1 MVRAKVR
8 TRAQRG
14 FTLIEMIMVIIVL
27 SAVSIGVS
35 SFVHF
40 GIDIYRDAVGRD
52 KQIGDSRFLIERL
65 TRELREALPNSVRV
79 SDEDGKPNC
88 LEFVPIVASSS
99 YIDIAVLP
107 ESLSDSPQVVLP
119 AADVPLTAGD
129 KIVIYPLEPD
139 EIYVSPSGVSG
150 KVFSL
155 GAGVPA
161 RAITGVV
168 TANLS
173 LSKPVRFAADS
184 PTERYYIV
192 KDAVSYCVE
201 GANIK
206 RYSGYWQAG
215 LQLSPPTSAGST
227 GVLMAENQ
235 VNNKP
240 FVYHHDSLTR
250 SAMVQLNFEFSYD
263 DEKLK
268 LYHEVHVVNVP

>member
-1 MVRAKVR
+1 MVKTTVRARV
-8 TRAQRG
+8 QRG

-52 KQIGDSRFLIERL
+52 QQIGDSRFLIERL

-79 SDEDGKPNC
+79 SDEAGKPNC

-107 ESLSDSPQVVLP
+107 EALSDSVRVVLP
-119 AADVPLTAGD
+119 AAAVPLTAGD

-139 EIYVSPSGVSG
+139 EIYVSPTSVSG

-161 RAITGVV
+161 RVLSGAVV
-168 TANLS
+168 ADVS
-173 LSKPVRFAADS
+173 LSKSVQFAADS

-192 KDAVSYCVE
+192 KDAVSYCAE
-201 GANIK
+201 GSNIK
-206 RYSGYWQAG
+206 RYSGYWR
-215 LQLSPPTSAGST
+215 AGSQQSPALAIAS

-263 DEKLK
+263 DERLK